1 MADAPQTLTLTLT
14 LSSGGDVV
22 IRLRPDLAPGHV
34 ERISTLV
41 GQGFYDGVKFH
52 RVIPEFVIQG
62 GDPYS
67 KGGEHAKGPVG
78 TGGPGYTIPDELKG
92 NPHRHTDG
100 ALSMAH
106 AGPNTGGSQFF
117 IVLSERNTRHLD
129 GVHTVFGQVI
139 EGMDVV
145 RQIKGNDEMTTVR
158 VA

>member
-1 MADAPQTLTLTLT
+1 MPKRATFETNRVTIVAELYDGDAPKT
-14 LSSGGDVV
+14 VANFEK
-22 IRLRPDLAPGHV
+22 LAN
-34 ERISTLV
+34 S
-41 GQGFYDGVKFH
+41 GFYDGVKFH
-52 RVIPEFVIQG
+52 RVIDDFVIQG

-78 TGGPGYTIPDELKG
+78 TGGPGYTIPDELVG
-92 NPHRHTDG
+92 NPRRHEEG

-129 GVHTVFGQVI
+129 GVHTVFGKVT

-145 RQIKGNDEMTTVR
+145 KQIRQSDVMNSVR
-158 VA
+158 VED